1 MATEWLPTAPDTYAP
16 PQPAP
21 RKLPLRSTLRS
32 SLAATR
38 PLAGRLARAC
48 LDLLY
53 PPSCLACQ
61 SAVSAPG
68 TLCTGCW
75 SRMRFIERPYCER
88 LGTPFARD
96 LGPGL
101 LSPEAIA
108 HPPVWARA
116 RAVAVF
122 DDGPVRQLIYRLK
135 YRDRMEVAGPL
146 GLWMAR
152 AGADLLAE
160 ADLLVPVPLHRLR
173 LASRRFNQ
181 AMVLAEAVSRATG
194 VPADGESLERTKP
207 TAPQV
212 GLSRLQRAM
221 NVQGAF
227 RLREERR
234 IAIAGRRI
242 VLIDDVLTSGATT
255 NAAARTLLRAGAAQ
269 VDLLVF
275 ARVVTGEALL

>member
-1 MATEWLPTAPDTYAP
+1 MDPQWLPAGFQSTDALPVASSRPGLRAT
-16 PQPAP
+16 QGPAGNLVA
-21 RKLPLRSTLRS
+21 RLGR
-32 SLAATR
+32 AA
-38 PLAGRLARAC
+38 

-53 PPSCLACQ
+53 PPSCLACLA
-61 SAVSAPG
+61 AVSAPG
-68 TLCTGCW
+68 TLCTACW
-75 SRMRFIERPYCER
+75 SRMRFIERPFCER

-96 LGPGL
+96 LGAGL

-116 RAVAVF
+116 RTVAVF
-122 DDGPVRQLIYRLK
+122 DDGPVRQLVYRLK

-152 AGADLLAE
+152 AGAELLDE

-173 LASRRFNQ
+173 LATRRFNQ
-181 AMVLAEAVSRATG
+181 AMALARAVSAATG
-194 VPADGESLERTKP
+194 VPADGLSLDRVKP
-207 TAPQV
+207 TPPQV
-212 GLSRLQRAM
+212 GLSRLQRAA

-227 RLREERR
+227 RVVDGRQ
-234 IAIAGRRI
+234 ASIAGRRI

-275 ARVVTGEALL
+275 ARVITGEDLL